1 MRIKRYEVRFH
12 GRGGQ
17 GAVMA
22 AQTLAEAAVIEGNY
36 AVAFPFFGAERRGAP
51 VLAFTRIDSR
61 KIYCKTQVY
70 TPDCVVVLDDSLL
83 DTIDVVAGLKP
94 EGTVVI
100 NSKYKPEDIDLGVS
114 VRTASVN
121 ATSIALEILKAPIT
135 NTAIL
140 GALAKATGIVSLESL
155 ESAIRRRFGE
165 KLGKSVGER
174 NALAARTAYGSM
186 VTGKSKGIKKLEPK
200 KQWLPSYKELPAGGM
215 LIEAR
220 TEAGL
225 IGPGSFIENKVS
237 GWATFRPLRDREKC
251 TMCLLCWFF
260 CPEGTIVRISDK
272 GDLMTNYDYCK
283 GCGVC
288 ANECPVDAIKMVS
301 ARA

>member
-1 MRIKRYEVRFH
+1 MFEVRFH

-51 VLAFTRIDSR
+51 VLAFTRIDSG
-61 KIYCKTQVY
+61 KIYSKTQVY

-94 EGTVVI
+94 DGSVVI
-100 NSKYKPEDIDLGVS
+100 NSKDAPTDIDLGMEVH
-114 VRTASVN
+114 TGAVN
-121 ATSIALEILKAPIT
+121 ATSVALEILKAPIT

-140 GALAKATGIVSLESL
+140 GALAKVTGIVSIESI
-155 ESAIRRRFGE
+155 EAAIKRRFGE
-165 KLGKSVGER
+165 KLGEKIGER
-174 NALAARTAYGSM
+174 NAVAARTAYERT
-186 VTGKSKGIKKLEPK
+186 VTGKSMGVKRLEQK
-200 KQWLPSYKELPAGGM
+200 KQWLPTHQELPVGGALVAGK
-215 LIEAR
+215 
-220 TEAGL
+220 TDAGL
-225 IGPGSFIENKVS
+225 IGPGSFTENNVS
-237 GWATFRPLRDREKC
+237 GWATFRPVRDREKC
-251 TMCLLCWFF
+251 TMCLLCWFY

-283 GCGVC
+283 GCGIC
-288 ANECPVDAIKMVS
+288 ANECPVDAIKMVR
-301 ARA
+301 ARV

>member
-1 MRIKRYEVRFH
+1 MYEVRFH

-51 VLAFTRIDSR
+51 VLAFTRIDSK
-61 KIYCKTQVY
+61 KIYSKTQVY
-70 TPDCVVVLDDSLL
+70 APDCVVVLDDSLL

-100 NSKYKPEDIDLGVS
+100 NSKEEPDDIDLGVS
-114 VRTASVN
+114 VRTAAVD
-121 ATSIALEILKAPIT
+121 ATSVALEILKAPIT

-140 GALAKATGIVSLESL
+140 GAFAKTTGIVRLDSLED
-155 ESAIRRRFGE
+155 AIGTRFGE
-165 KLGKSVGER
+165 KLGKKTGER
-174 NALAARTAYGSM
+174 NALAARTAFERT
-186 VTGKSKGIKKLEPK
+186 VTGRSRGVKKLEPK
-200 KQWLPSYKELPAGGM
+200 KQWLPTYQELPAGGA
-215 LIEAR
+215 LIEGK

-225 IGPGSFIENKVS
+225 IGPGSFIENKVM
-237 GWATFRPLRDREKC
+237 GWATFRPLRDKEKC
-251 TMCLLCWFF
+251 TMCLLCWFY
-260 CPEGTIVRISDK
+260 CPEGTIVRISDR

-288 ANECPVDAIKMVS
+288 ANECPVDAIKMLR
-301 ARA
+301 ARV

>member
-1 MRIKRYEVRFH
+1 MFELRFH

-51 VLAFTRIDSR
+51 VLAFTRIDNK
-61 KIYCKTQVY
+61 KIYSKTQVY
-70 TPDCVVVLDDSLL
+70 APDCVVVLDDSLL
-83 DTIDVVAGLKP
+83 DTIDVVAGLKK
-94 EGTVVI
+94 EGSVVI
-100 NSKYKPEDIDLGVS
+100 NSREKPEDIDLGREI
-114 VRTASVN
+114 RTAAID
-121 ATSIALEILKAPIT
+121 ATSVALEILKAPIT

-140 GALAKATGIVSLESL
+140 GALAKATGIVKLESL
-155 ESAIRRRFGE
+155 EEAIMGRFGE
-165 KLGKSVGER
+165 KLGAKTGER
-174 NALAARTAYGSM
+174 NALAARTAYERTVS
-186 VTGKSKGIKKLEPK
+186 GKSRGVKKLEPK
-200 KQWLPSYKELPAGGM
+200 KQWLPTYQELPVGGA
-215 LIEAR
+215 LVEGK

-225 IGPGSFIENKVS
+225 IGPGSFIENKVM
-237 GWATFRPLRDREKC
+237 GWATFRPVRDREKC
-251 TMCLLCWFF
+251 TMCLLCWFY

-288 ANECPVDAIKMVS
+288 ANECPVDAIKMVR
-301 ARA
+301 ARV